1 MDFRSEIMIRLAE
14 DLIGPYAADELLKP
28 RSASGGMLLQ
38 SRPSDLYLAGM
49 LWPQR
54 TQMAPEEDERLGI
67 EGEDDDG
74 NTSQSPEAEQA
85 PFASMMRPSSAGL
98 SFATRFEGNVPLL
111 DLTISFG
118 MYSPETFL
126 AETNDSVAWRRK
138 QHTLSMQNI
147 AIKEQAAKI
156 RLNDTNIPKD
166 VYLYA
171 RKVATPQGAIVS
183 IVLVNGIQ
191 LDAQAGREDIEKHTL
206 FQVEIVVRPSDGTQL
221 VARPSRRPDIDDDDK
236 SMSLLYR
243 SKLEFATGHTCSAR
257 WEVSGGN
264 PDIAELVAT
273 SWIPQ
278 SKILDT
284 DSAGHEVFQKLLHN
298 ESKNSVLSASWLSH
312 ASDKELGNA
321 LSLLSGAYGEWLDM
335 QERRLATPELAKHLT
350 AAQGNITACRRVQA
364 RMLAGAKKIERAPSF
379 ALAFRL
385 ANQAMLQ
392 QYRWKKSDPKAE
404 MNWRPFQLGFIL
416 LSTTSTLLDPVPEDS
431 AIKQREIMDLLWFPT
446 GGGKTEAYL
455 GLVAMLM
462 FHRRLKF
469 GPSPD
474 TGAGVAAIMRYTLR
488 LLTTQQFMRASAL
501 VFACELIRKDDEA
514 RLGTVP
520 FSIGLWVGKGA
531 TPNTIIDAEHALGG
545 DKSLA
550 SPAQLTQCP
559 LCKNSLTWQ
568 LAGNPR
574 EVHARCTHKGCKLA
588 TLAHLPIWTVDE
600 DIYRHCPS
608 LLIGTVDK
616 FAQLVRKEATNSLFG
631 VDKNRPPD
639 LIVQDEL
646 HLISGPLGSLTGLYE
661 ALIDRLFSNNEIRP
675 KIVGSTATIRK
686 ASEQVLA
693 LYNRATEQFPPA
705 CLDAEDSGFAVAKQ
719 GSSGRIYLGVT
730 TAGRSAK
737 FALQAVSASLL
748 QSVYALSQNSQSG
761 TATLLDNWWTLV
773 AYFNSLRELGGALV
787 LMQDDVHDAITTIAH
802 SRKEKRREPSE
813 VRELTS
819 RLSQDEVRDML
830 DDLEIKMDKDGALD
844 IVLASSM
851 LSVGVD
857 ISRLGLMVVNGQP
870 KGMSEYI
877 QATSR
882 VGRGDIPGLIVSI
895 LNNAKSRDRSH
906 YENFSTWHESLYR
919 DVEPAS
925 VTPFAPR
932 ARDKALHAIVV
943 GLIRHIVPKM
953 LTSPNI
959 SLADQQQ
966 IDLLMDFLRDRAHE
980 VDPEETTV
988 RDEIYDILDWWRTRG
1003 AKDYWNYKL
1012 PGSSLLQGAEDAATK
1027 CAAGQALGD
1036 ARPTPN
1042 SMRTV
1047 EPSVPFRLK

>member
-1 MDFRSEIMIRLAE
+1 
-14 DLIGPYAADELLKP
+14 
-28 RSASGGMLLQ
+28 
-38 SRPSDLYLAGM
+38 
-49 LWPQR
+49 
-54 TQMAPEEDERLGI
+54 
-67 EGEDDDG
+67 
-74 NTSQSPEAEQA
+74 QA

-98 SFATRFEGNVPLL
+98 SFATTFEDNAPLL
-111 DLTISFG
+111 DIDIAFG
-118 MYSPETFL
+118 MYSPE
-126 AETNDSVAWRRK
+126 AIMVGAKDSVAWRRK
-138 QHTLSMQNI
+138 QYTLNMQNI
-147 AIKEQAAKI
+147 AITEQAAKI
-156 RLNDTNIPKD
+156 PLNDSDFPKG

-171 RKVATPQGAIVS
+171 RKVATTQGAIVS

-206 FQVEIVVRPSDGTQL
+206 FQVEVVVRPANSTRL
-221 VARPSRRPDIDDDDK
+221 VARPSRRPDIDDDDR
-236 SMSLLYR
+236 SISLLYR

-257 WEVSGGN
+257 WEVSSHN
-264 PDIAELVAT
+264 PDTAELVAT
-273 SWIPQ
+273 AWIPQ
-278 SKILDT
+278 SKVLDT
-284 DSAGHEVFQKLLHN
+284 DSAGHNVFQKLLHN
-298 ESKNSVLSASWLSH
+298 ESKNSVLSASWLFQ
-312 ASDKELGNA
+312 ASDKKLGNA
-321 LSLLSGAYGEWLDM
+321 LSLLPDAYGEWLDM
-335 QERRLATPELAKHLT
+335 QEQRLTTPEFAKYLS
-350 AAQGNITACRRVQA
+350 AAQKNITACRRVQA
-364 RMLAGAKKIERAPSF
+364 RMLAGAKKIESTPSF

-392 QYRWKKSDPKAE
+392 QFRWKKSDPKAE

-416 LSTTSTLLDPVPEDS
+416 LATTSTLLDPVPEDS
-431 AIKQREIMDLLWFPT
+431 AIKQREVMDLLWFPT

-469 GPSPD
+469 GSSPD

-501 VFACELIRKDDEA
+501 VFACELIRKNDEA
-514 RLGTVP
+514 RLGAVP
-520 FSIGLWVGKGA
+520 FSIGLWIGGGA
-531 TPNTIIDAEHALGG
+531 TPNKTKDAERALGG
-545 DKSLA
+545 EKGLA

-559 LCKNSLTWQ
+559 SCKNSLTWVV
-568 LAGNPR
+568 AGSPK
-574 EVHARCTHKGCKLA
+574 EVRAKCTHKGCQLA
-588 TLAHLPIWTVDE
+588 TLSHLPIWTVDE

-616 FAQLVRKEATNSLFG
+616 FAQLVRQEATNSLFG
-631 VDKNRPPD
+631 ADKNRPPD

-661 ALIDRLFSNNEIRP
+661 ALIDRLFSSNGIRP

-693 LYNRATEQFPPA
+693 LYNRTTEQFPPA
-705 CLDAEDSGFAVAKQ
+705 CLDAGDSGFAVEKQ
-719 GSSGRIYLGVT
+719 DSSGRIYLGVT

-737 FALQAVSASLL
+737 FTLQAVSASLL
-748 QSVYALSQNSQSG
+748 QSVYALSQNSQSD

-830 DDLEIKMDKDGALD
+830 DDLEIKMDDSGALD

-882 VGRGDIPGLIVSI
+882 VGRGDISGLIVSI

-932 ARDKALHAIVV
+932 ARDKALHAVVV
-943 GLIRHIVPKM
+943 GLVRHLVPGL
-953 LTSPNI
+953 LTSPDI
-959 SLADQQQ
+959 SQANQQQ
-966 IDLLMDFLRDRAHE
+966 LDMLIDFLVDRACD

-988 RDEIYDILDWWRTRG
+988 RDEIYDILDRWRTRG
-1003 AKDYWNYKL
+1003 AKDYWNYNS
-1012 PGSSLLQGAEDAATK
+1012 PESSLLQGAEDAATK
-1027 CAAGQALGD
+1027 RAAGQALGD
-1036 ARPTPN
+1036 AWATPN